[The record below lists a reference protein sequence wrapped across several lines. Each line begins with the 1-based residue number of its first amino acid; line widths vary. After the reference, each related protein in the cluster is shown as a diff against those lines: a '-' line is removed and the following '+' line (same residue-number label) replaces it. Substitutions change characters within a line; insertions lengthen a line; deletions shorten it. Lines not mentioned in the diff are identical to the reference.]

1 MTDNLK
7 EYPYPIGPFAE
18 SFPPLSPAQHAA
30 LVVRIAQHSFRPA
43 VIVWREEI
51 IFGVALLKAYKEAG
65 VEPRFEQLANDADP
79 TEALAAAA
87 IPFLEM
93 DNNAR
98 GRAAWMA
105 SEWSTRGR
113 PRDEDQY
120 SANLQNKT
128 RAAMA
133 ERFGVS
139 VRLINYFA
147 QVLSENSKAVPALQQ
162 AVREWKIKGTDAAR
176 VISRPAVVQERAVE
190 LVMSKEVRT
199 VSRAVE
205 RVEREMAEAV
215 EAAALA
221 DMLAQPL
228 DETMTLHVAQIA
240 DILRLVPANT
250 VDAIITHP
258 PQAEDKLFMYS
269 DLAALAAHALKPS
282 GFMAVLGNGM
292 FLPRMLAHLEHEG
305 IRWIMEQDV
314 LSQGAAGSFRAPVLP
329 GPPPQA
335 PARLRQARLPARR
348 CGRPDHSSP
357 AGGVARRPRPERDH
371 HGLDHQEVVPVRTDG
386 LRPDD
391 AGSGRH
397 GAGGEEAGL
406 HLHRRHGA
414 SVLSG
419 PHPEADDG
427 SRSRLRWTIR
437 NRFTQRRRNERVAAH
452 ANPVGDTGSSFR
464 RR

>member
-7 EYPYPIGPFAE
+7 EYPYPIGPLAE

-65 VEPRFEQLANDADP
+65 VEPRFEQLADDADP

-98 GRAAWMA
+98 GWAAWMA

-113 PRDEDQY
+113 PRDEDQN

-147 QVLSENSKAVPALQQ
+147 QVLSENSKAVPTLQQ

-176 VISRPAVVQERAVE
+176 VISRPAVVQE
-190 LVMSKEVRT
+190 
-199 VSRAVE
+199 RAVE

-250 VDAIITHP
+250 VDAIITP
-258 PQAEDKLFMYS
+258 ASIAGQLQMVEPGLGWSTIWEGSPQCIAT
-269 DLAALAAHALKPS
+269 
-282 GFMAVLGNGM
+282 
-292 FLPRMLAHLEHEG
+292 FL
-305 IRWIMEQDV
+305 D
-314 LSQGAAGSFRAPVLP
+314 
-329 GPPPQA
+329 
-335 PARLRQARLPARR
+335 PARASMSSLGSMLGMARTGITKMLWWNISWTTSRMAMAASHVPA
-348 CGRPDHSSP
+348 
-357 AGGVARRPRPERDH
+357 PEIPE
-371 HGLDHQEVVPVRTDG
+371 GT
-386 LRPDD
+386 
-391 AGSGRH
+391 
-397 GAGGEEAGL
+397 
-406 HLHRRHGA
+406 
-414 SVLSG
+414 G
-419 PHPEADDG
+419 PG
-427 SRSRLRWTIR
+427 
-437 NRFTQRRRNERVAAH
+437 Q
-452 ANPVGDTGSSFR
+452 
-464 RR
+464 

>member
-7 EYPYPIGPFAE
+7 EYPYPIGPLAE

-65 VEPRFEQLANDADP
+65 VEPRFEQLADDADP

-113 PRDEDQY
+113 PRDEDQN

-162 AVREWKIKGTDAAR
+162 AVKEWKIKGTDAAR

-190 LVMSKEVRT
+190 L
-199 VSRAVE
+199 
-205 RVEREMAEAV
+205 
-215 EAAALA
+215 AALA

-292 FLPRMLAHLEHEG
+292 LLPRMLAHLEHEG

-314 LSQGAAGSFRAPVLP
+314 LSQGPPDRSGRPYFLDLRRKPLLVYGKPAFQPAGVDDLITV
-329 GPPPQA
+329 PPPEE
-335 PARLRQARLPARR
+335 LPA
-348 CGRPDHSSP
+348 
-357 AGGVARRPRPERDH
+357 
-371 HGLDHQEVVPVRTDG
+371 GLD
-386 LRPDD
+386 
-391 AGSGRH
+391 
-397 GAGGEEAGL
+397 
-406 HLHRRHGA
+406 
-414 SVLSG
+414 
-419 PHPEADDG
+419 
-427 SRSRLRWTIR
+427 
-437 NRFTQRRRNERVAAH
+437 RNETTMDLIVKKLCRSGQTVCDPMMLDRAGTALGARKQGCTFIGATEH
-452 ANPVGDTGSSFR
+452 QSSRDRIRKRMMEAEVDCGGQSETGSPSEGGMNE
-464 RR
+464 

>member
-7 EYPYPIGPFAE
+7 EYPYPIGPLAE

-65 VEPRFEQLANDADP
+65 VEPRFEQLADDADP

-105 SEWSTRGR
+105 SEWS
-113 PRDEDQY
+113 
-120 SANLQNKT
+120 T

-190 LVMSKEVRT
+190 LVMSKEVR
-199 VSRAVE
+199 RK
-205 RVEREMAEAV
+205 
-215 EAAALA
+215 
-221 DMLAQPL
+221 
-228 DETMTLHVAQIA
+228 
-240 DILRLVPANT
+240 ILT
-250 VDAIITHP
+250 
-258 PQAEDKLFMYS
+258 
-269 DLAALAAHALKPS
+269 
-282 GFMAVLGNGM
+282 
-292 FLPRMLAHLEHEG
+292 
-305 IRWIMEQDV
+305 
-314 LSQGAAGSFRAPVLP
+314 
-329 GPPPQA
+329 
-335 PARLRQARLPARR
+335 
-348 CGRPDHSSP
+348 
-357 AGGVARRPRPERDH
+357 RPRPPASSSSGWCSPSASGGGTRS
-371 HGLDHQEVVPVRTDG
+371 
-386 LRPDD
+386 
-391 AGSGRH
+391 GS
-397 GAGGEEAGL
+397 A
-406 HLHRRHGA
+406 
-414 SVLSG
+414 
-419 PHPEADDG
+419 
-427 SRSRLRWTIR
+427 RSRG
-437 NRFTQRRRNERVAAH
+437 RRRRG
-452 ANPVGDTGSSFR
+452 PRGGSLGGGR
-464 RR
+464 A

>member
-1 MTDNLK
+1 MTDNPK
-7 EYPYPIGPFAE
+7 EYPYPIGPLAE
-18 SFPPLSPAQHAA
+18 SFPPLSPARHAA

-65 VEPRFEQLANDADP
+65 VEPRFEQLADDADP

-113 PRDEDQY
+113 PRDEDQN

-215 EAAALA
+215 EAAVLA

-292 FLPRMLAHLEHEG
+292 LLPRMLAHLEHEG

-314 LSQGAAGSFRAPVLP
+314 LSQG
-329 GPPPQA
+329 PPD
-335 PARLRQARLPARR
+335 RS
-348 CGRPDHSSP
+348 GRPYFLGLRRKPLLVYGKPAFQP
-357 AGGVARRPRPERDH
+357 AGGDDLITVPPPEELPA
-371 HGLDHQEVVPVRTDG
+371 GLD
-386 LRPDD
+386 
-391 AGSGRH
+391 
-397 GAGGEEAGL
+397 
-406 HLHRRHGA
+406 
-414 SVLSG
+414 
-419 PHPEADDG
+419 
-427 SRSRLRWTIR
+427 
-437 NRFTQRRRNERVAAH
+437 RNETTMDLIVKKLCRSGQTVCDPMMLDRAGTALGARKQGCTFIGATEH
-452 ANPVGDTGSSFR
+452 QSSRDRIRKRMMEAEVGCGGQSETGSPSEGGMNE
-464 RR
+464 